1 MNNTRRAALAALL
14 DDLQRTGLLDARDR
28 VQDIHDALETLRDDE
43 QDAFDNLPESLQ
55 DGERGNAMQ
64 DAIGRMDDALAA
76 LSDVIEACDLDEA
89 FSAIDDAR
97 A

>member
-1 MNNTRRAALAALL
+1 MNRERRAALAALL
-14 DDLQRTGLLDARDR
+14 DDLQCTGLLEARDR

-43 QDAFDNLPESLQ
+43 QDAFNNLPPSLQ
-55 DGERGNAMQ
+55 DGERGQAME
-64 DAIGRMDDALAA
+64 DAIGRMEDALSA
-76 LSDVIEACDLDEA
+76 LSDVIQACDLDDA